1 MIKEKK
7 KKKEI
12 SKINLYS
19 SYSQIFELFVPQFT
33 TIIWYGNGTV
43 QIINKAK
50 KNW

>member
-1 MIKEKK
+1 MRKEK

-19 SYSQIFELFVPQFT
+19 SYSQIFELFVPQVT

-43 QIINKAK
+43 QIIIKAE
-50 KNW
+50 